1 MNVQRFT
8 APTSREAMNKVKA
21 ALGGAAVILSTRTT
35 DSGFE
40 VLATTEA
47 SLQSLPEATPAAPAR
62 AVVMGDEDLLER
74 KRHAALRTRA
84 DREAAARTESVAARA
99 ARQLPGNGSG
109 LSTSPS
115 STVAQDTETLAMSTL
130 SFQDYVRERM
140 LRKRREAQLQAEG
153 RQPEVPFQP
162 AAAPQAPV
170 AAQGARSARA
180 LADDESMTL
189 AFARTQGAN
198 KAAQAAPAVPA
209 SALQGRPAAA
219 APGLAAAPRQA
230 QPPADARLANELV
243 GLKSMIEER
252 FNTLTWLGSSRQDPT
267 QASLMLKL
275 IRSGYSATMARSI
288 IEKLPAGLSGSDAF
302 RWMLE
307 VLARNLRTPK
317 DASALCDEGG
327 VFALVGATGV
337 GKTTTAAKLA
347 AQCVQAYGPNSIGL
361 ITLDTYRV
369 AGYEQ
374 LRAYGRMLGVVAHL
388 AHDAA
393 ALQDLLQLLAGKRMV
408 IIDTAGLGQKDT
420 RIQEMLDLLASPK
433 IKKLLVLNAGS
444 HGDTIDEVLHAY
456 GHTELH
462 GVVLSKTDE
471 AAKLGPALDALIRH
485 QLVLR
490 GVSTGQRVPED
501 WQRPDA
507 QALVRLSMASA
518 GKSAHDP
525 QSSELGF
532 FFAETGQTPVQLDA
546 WHA

>member
-47 SLQSLPEATPAAPAR
+47 SLQSLPEPTTAAPAR
-62 AVVMGDEDLLER
+62 PVVMGDEDLLER
-74 KRHAALRTRA
+74 KRHNALRTRA
-84 DREAAARTESVAARA
+84 DREAAARTEPLAARA
-99 ARQLPGNGSG
+99 ARQLPGGG
-109 LSTSPS
+109 AALSVSPN
-115 STVAQDTETLAMSTL
+115 STVAQDTETMAMSTL

-153 RQPEVPFQP
+153 RQPEPMFQP
-162 AAAPQAPV
+162 T
-170 AAQGARSARA
+170 AQPATQPANQSA
-180 LADDESMTL
+180 LAPAARQVADEESMTL
-189 AFARTQGAN
+189 SFARTQGAA
-198 KAAQAAPAVPA
+198 KAVQASGRNAPQAGTATKPA
-209 SALQGRPAAA
+209 RSVQGSTAPSSPAN
-219 APGLAAAPRQA
+219 
-230 QPPADARLANELV
+230 DARLADELV

-456 GHTELH
+456 RHTELH

-507 QALVRLSMASA
+507 QALVRLSMATT

-532 FFAETGQTPVQLDA
+532 FFAEAGQTPVKLDA